1 MATIRTLPDDVTRRI
16 AAGEVVERPASVIKE
31 LVENAIDAGARR
43 VHIRTSGAGED
54 LIEVRDDGKGMAPD
68 DVLLAPKNFSTS
80 KIERS
85 EDLLHIATY
94 GFRGEALA
102 SISAVSR
109 FEIVSSEKTEGEGWR
124 VAIDGNQTTANEP
137 APHERGTTVRVKDLF
152 FNTPARKRFLKTPL
166 TERKRTLETILS
178 FALILPEVEFHY
190 VDDNRHVLDL
200 LTAPSW
206 KERIASVMGGTS
218 MKHMVS
224 VEETTGEISVRGYVS
239 VPSYT
244 RGNRMQQYFFVN
256 RRPVREKTLAYSLQ
270 DAYRNVIPFKRFPVA
285 VLSLGIPSEDV
296 DVNVHPGKM
305 EVRVRDEKTL
315 FATVRRT
322 IKHALSAH
330 SETQFGVSVAPSEQS
345 SAEVAHVTGKIAE
358 HPAERGGQAHSG
370 ELFKS
375 SNPHEDNNV
384 ISLRERINDA
394 FGHYM
399 QRQPAGQKS
408 PFNPPLSLKSDDP
421 SAGARGAVEEWKN
434 AGVTD
439 ERLFWQFNNS
449 FIFIQ
454 VRGGI
459 VAIDQHAAHERIIFD
474 NAKKQLRD
482 QAPLSQQILFRIHL
496 ELSMAELEV
505 FGSSQHIFEKLG
517 FDLEPFGGK
526 SILVRGYPQGL
537 KNWEEGKLLL
547 QIFDDVLQERVP
559 GDSLS
564 DKIVASFAC
573 RSAIKAG
580 KKLSL
585 EEMRLLAD
593 QLFAVENP
601 YSCPHGR
608 PTIHRISIEEVE
620 RWFHR
625 R

>member
-16 AAGEVVERPASVIKE
+16 AAGEVVERPASVVKE

-54 LIEVRDDGKGMAPD
+54 LIEIRDDGKGMSPD
-68 DVLLAPKNFSTS
+68 DAQLAPKNFSTS
-80 KIERS
+80 KIVRS
-85 EDLLHIATY
+85 EDLLHITTY

-109 FEIVSSEKTEGEGWR
+109 FEIVSSEKSDGEGWR
-124 VAIDGNQTTANEP
+124 VAIDGNQATASEP
-137 APHERGTTVRVKDLF
+137 APHERGTTVRVKELF

-166 TERKRTLETILS
+166 TERKRILETILS

-218 MKHMVS
+218 MKHMVP
-224 VEETTGEISVRGYVS
+224 VEETTGEISLRGYVS

-244 RGNRMQQYFFVN
+244 RANRMQQYFFVN
-256 RRPVREKTLAYSLQ
+256 RRSVREKTLVYSLQ

-285 VLSLGIPSEDV
+285 VLSVGIPSQDV

-305 EVRVRDEKTL
+305 DVRVRDEKAL

-330 SETQFGVSVAPSEQS
+330 SETQFEVSAAPSE
-345 SAEVAHVTGKIAE
+345 VAKATGEIG
-358 HPAERGGQAHSG
+358 ERPVERRGHARSG
-370 ELFKS
+370 ELFES
-375 SNPHEDNNV
+375 SSSPEDNNV
-384 ISLRERINDA
+384 ISLRERVSDA

-399 QRQPAGQKS
+399 NRQPAGQKS
-408 PFNPPLSLKSDDP
+408 PFNPPLSLKSDGP
-421 SAGARGAVEEWKN
+421 SAGARGAVEEWKKT
-434 AGVTD
+434 GVTD

-449 FIFIQ
+449 YIFIQ

-505 FGSSQHIFEKLG
+505 FASSQHLFEKLG

-547 QIFDDVLQERVP
+547 QIFDDILHDRVP
-559 GDSLS
+559 GDSHS